1 MESSF
6 HASRHS
12 KYFCNLLVL
21 QNCIILTKYDS
32 ARWFSLNS
40 VTGLIHVIRLR
51 VKSFHRCQYL
61 ITFVTR
67 ILLQVAENVARQ
79 YNMTKSE
86 FLDPNA
92 DDLAVRMA
100 LGETHIIA
108 ETKRA
113 LADEG
118 VNVEVLDEV
127 ASGKEVKVNRS
138 STVLLV
144 KNLPFLTT
152 EAELVSMFGVFGS
165 IARVILPPTKTL
177 ALVNYALVESFCPF

>member
-1 MESSF
+1 MTQF
-6 HASRHS
+6 
-12 KYFCNLLVL
+12 
-21 QNCIILTKYDS
+21 
-32 ARWFSLNS
+32 
-40 VTGLIHVIRLR
+40 
-51 VKSFHRCQYL
+51 
-61 ITFVTR
+61 
-67 ILLQVAENVARQ
+67 LLQVAENVARQ

-86 FLDPNA
+86 FLDPVA

-127 ASGKEVKVNRS
+127 ASGKEIKVNRS
-138 STVLLV
+138 STLVLV

-152 EAELVSMFGVFGS
+152 EAELISMFGVFGS

-177 ALVNYALVESFCPF
+177 ALVNILLVHLFARFRTWKAANRDLSFTWYLLENLLSSTSCSTFVHMK

>member
-1 MESSF
+1 MLIDGF
-6 HASRHS
+6 LC
-12 KYFCNLLVL
+12 FV
-21 QNCIILTKYDS
+21 
-32 ARWFSLNS
+32 AR
-40 VTGLIHVIRLR
+40 LIHVLKFGS
-51 VKSFHRCQYL
+51 KSFRIWQ
-61 ITFVTR
+61 IVMTFVRR
-67 ILLQVAENVARQ
+67 ILLQVAENVSRQ

-118 VNVEVLDEV
+118 VNMEVLDEV
-127 ASGKEVKVNRS
+127 ASGKEMKVNRS
-138 STVLLV
+138 STVILV

-152 EAELVSMFGVFGS
+152 EAELASMFGVFGS
-165 IARVILPPTKTL
+165 IARVILPTTKTL
-177 ALVNYALVESFCPF
+177 ALVNFALV